1 MLRNSGKNMNRNFD
15 ALRLPGEGKDSYE
28 SLPSNRLPSN
38 RLMRLS
44 HDPMRRPRLLAEEGH
59 EDESDLL
66 TVVRVFRRRWRT
78 AARFA
83 ALIMAVTVLVTL
95 LATPLYAP
103 DVRIEIGP
111 PGSEAFSIIHDDLAA
126 SDNDYVE
133 TQVLNLLS
141 ESLAIGTI
149 RELHLDQNP
158 EFVATRHLSLLGW
171 LPHRPWHETAS
182 QNPDELQLTPQ
193 ESRALEFFKRQ
204 LEVRRLGNSRIVGVS
219 FASRDPHLAAQVT
232 NTLALNFVNQYY
244 RSRHDSIMQSYQWIE
259 HQLDD
264 IRQKMEESNQALVR
278 FQRSSGI
285 TDIDEQQNTF
295 TQRVAELNRQLTQA
309 EMDRVQ
315 YQSFLSKASI
325 GKEDSLPQVEDNQ
338 VILAL
343 KQKLAQAQA
352 DLSQGLAVY
361 GPNHIKAKQLQS
373 QVNDLSASLSAETQR
388 VVGAL
393 KTNAIAAEHR
403 QLQVG
408 QRLDAMRKDLNKLA
422 ESSVLKKEAA
432 TNSDVYNKLYT
443 SVKEASIAA
452 ASKSSNIQI
461 VSKARVLENPT
472 SPNTLLNLAI
482 GMFAAIFGGVVL
494 AFVSEGLD
502 RTIRTPEEVKRFT
515 GQSPMSIV
523 PLLHSIEPR
532 RFGPLFP
539 VKALSAQNR
548 DMVFTLADPWSPQA
562 EAVRSLKSS
571 ILMAKT
577 KHSSLV
583 ILVISSTAG
592 EGKTM
597 LSVNLASVLAEQAET
612 CLLDADIRRPR
623 AASTLGLLPEIG
635 LKDVLEHAIPLEQA
649 LIRVPDVPG
658 LSLLPPRAAGDKVV
672 EIANSPEMKK
682 TIVALRQKFRF
693 VVVDCPP
700 IISYPEGRVLSKLVD
715 SVILVGRC
723 GTTTGEALTRSVEI
737 LADLQAP
744 VLGVV
749 LNGADLNAPEYSYYN
764 YSS

>member
-1 MLRNSGKNMNRNFD
+1 MSRKSNR
-15 ALRLPGEGKDSYE
+15 LRLAAEAKDSYE
-28 SLPSNRLPSN
+28 SMPPNGLT
-38 RLMRLS
+38 RLS
-44 HDPMRRPRLLAEEGH
+44 YDPKRLPRLLAAESHEG
-59 EDESDLL
+59 ESDLL

-83 ALIMAVTVLVTL
+83 AIIIAVTVLVTFF
-95 LATPLYAP
+95 ATPLYAP

-133 TQVLNLLS
+133 TQMLNLLS
-141 ESLAIGTI
+141 ESLAISTI

-158 EFVATRHLSLLGW
+158 EFIATRHLSLLGW
-171 LPHRPWHETAS
+171 LAPRRHEVAS

-193 ESRALEFFKRQ
+193 ESHALEFFKRQ

-219 FASRDPHLAAQVT
+219 FASKDPHLAAQVT
-232 NTLALNFVNQYY
+232 NTLALNFIDQYY

-315 YQSFLSKASI
+315 YHSFLSKA
-325 GKEDSLPQVEDNQ
+325 GLGEEDSLPQVEDNQ

-373 QVNDLSASLSAETQR
+373 QVDDLSASLSAEKQR

-403 QLQVG
+403 QLEVG

-422 ESSVLKKEAA
+422 ASTVLKKEAA
-432 TNSDVYNKLYT
+432 TNSDVFNKLYT

-472 SPNTLLNLAI
+472 SPNTLMNLAL
-482 GMFAAIFGGVVL
+482 GMFAALFGGVVL

-523 PLLHSIEPR
+523 PLLHSVEPR
-532 RFGPLFP
+532 RFGLHMPIPFFP
-539 VKALSAQNR
+539 VKVLPAKALPAQNR
-548 DMVFTLADPWSPQA
+548 DMVFTLASPWSPQA

-571 ILMAKT
+571 ILMTKT
-577 KHSSLV
+577 KQSSLV
-583 ILVISSTAG
+583 ILVVSSGAG

-597 LSVNLASVLAEQAET
+597 LSVNLASVLAQQAET

-623 AASTLGLLPEIG
+623 AASTLGLFPEKG
-635 LKDVLEHAIPLEQA
+635 LKDVLEQGVPLEQT
-649 LIRVPDVPG
+649 LIKVPDVPG

-672 EIANSPEMKK
+672 EIANSPEMER
-682 TIVALRQKFRF
+682 TIAALRQKFRF

-700 IISYPEGRVLSKLVD
+700 IISYPEGRVLSKFVD

-737 LADLQAP
+737 LADVKAP

-749 LNGADLNAPEYSYYN
+749 LNGADLSAPEYSYYN
-764 YSS
+764 YSN

>member
-1 MLRNSGKNMNRNFD
+1 MSHNFD
-15 ALRLPGEGKDSYE
+15 LLHLAGEDNHSDE
-28 SLPSNRLPSN
+28 RWPPQQLTRW
-38 RLMRLS
+38 S
-44 HDPMRRPRLLAEEGH
+44 HDTLHPARSLGGEIQEG
-59 EDESDLL
+59 ESDLL

-78 AARFA
+78 AAWFA
-83 ALIMAVTVLVTL
+83 AIIMTVTVLLTL
-95 LATPLYAP
+95 LMTPVYAP

-111 PGSEAFSIIHDDLAA
+111 PGSEAFSINHDDLAA

-141 ESLAIGTI
+141 ESLAIATI
-149 RELHLDQNP
+149 RELHLDQKP
-158 EFVATRHLSLLGW
+158 EFIAGRHLSLLGW
-171 LPHRPWHETAS
+171 LKLRRRNETVS
-182 QNPDELQLTPQ
+182 QTPDELRLTPQ

-219 FASRDPHLAAQVT
+219 FASQDPHLAAQIT

-244 RSRHDSIMQSYQWIE
+244 RSRHDAIMQSYQWIE
-259 HQLDD
+259 RQLDD
-264 IRQKMEESNQALVR
+264 IRQKMEASNQALLH

-315 YQSFLSKASI
+315 YESFLGKASL
-325 GKEDSLPQVEDNQ
+325 GEEDSLPQVEDNQ

-343 KQKLAQAQA
+343 KQKVAQAQA
-352 DLSQGLAVY
+352 DLSQGLAIY

-373 QVNDLSASLSAETQR
+373 EFNDLNASLIAEKQR
-388 VVGAL
+388 IVGAL
-393 KTNAIAAEHR
+393 KTNAIAAESR
-403 QLQVG
+403 QLVVG
-408 QRLDAMRKDLNKLA
+408 QRLDAMRKEMDKLA
-422 ESSVLKKEAA
+422 ASSLLKKEAA
-432 TNSDVYNKLYT
+432 TNSDVYNRLYT

-472 SPNTLLNLAI
+472 SPNALLNLAL
-482 GMFAAIFGGVVL
+482 GMFVGIVGGMVL
-494 AFVSEGLD
+494 AFANEGLD
-502 RTIRTPEEVKRFT
+502 RTIHTPEEVRRFT

-523 PLLHSIEPR
+523 PLLHSIESK
-532 RFGPLFP
+532 RFGWSKPIPLFP
-539 VKALSAQNR
+539 LKALPAQNR
-548 DMVFTLADPWSPQA
+548 DSVFVLASPWSPQA

-571 ILMAKT
+571 ILLAKA
-577 KHSSLV
+577 KQPSLV
-583 ILVISSTAG
+583 ILVVSSTAG
-592 EGKTM
+592 EGKTL
-597 LSVNLASVLAEQAET
+597 LSVNLASLLAEQADT

-623 AASTLGLLPEIG
+623 AASSLGLLPENG
-635 LKDVLEHAIPLEQA
+635 LKDVLEQIIPLEQA
-649 LIRVPDVPG
+649 LMKVPDVPG
-658 LSLLPPRAAGDKVV
+658 LTLLPPRAAGDKVV
-672 EIANSPEMKK
+672 EIANSPAMEA
-682 TIVALRQKFRF
+682 TIAALRQQFRF

-700 IISYPEGRVLSKLVD
+700 IISYPEGRVLSRFVD

-723 GTTTGEALTRSVEI
+723 GTTTPEALTRSVEI
-737 LADLQAP
+737 LADVRAP

-749 LNGADLNAPEYSYYN
+749 LNGADLNAPEYSYYK

>member
-1 MLRNSGKNMNRNFD
+1 MSRNFD
-15 ALRLPGEGKDSYE
+15 LLHLAREDNDSYQ
-28 SLPSNRLPSN
+28 RLPSHQMTLWS
-38 RLMRLS
+38 RDTLHPAHLVA
-44 HDPMRRPRLLAEEGH
+44 AENQAG
-59 EDESDLL
+59 ESDLL

-78 AARFA
+78 AAWFA
-83 ALIMAVTVLVTL
+83 GIIMTVTVLVTL
-95 LATPLYAP
+95 LMTPLYAP
-103 DVRIEIGP
+103 EIRIAIGP
-111 PGSEAFSIIHDDLAA
+111 PGSEAFSINHDDLAA

-133 TQVLNLLS
+133 TQELNLLS
-141 ESLAIGTI
+141 ESLAIATI
-149 RELHLDQNP
+149 RELRLDRKP
-158 EFVATRHLSLLGW
+158 EFIATRHLPFLGW
-171 LPHRPWHETAS
+171 LKPRRRNQATSH
-182 QNPDELQLTPQ
+182 NPDELRLTLQ

-204 LEVRRLGNSRIVGVS
+204 LEVKRLGNSRIVGLS
-219 FASRDPHLAAQVT
+219 FASQDSHLAAQVT
-232 NTLALNFVNQYY
+232 NTLARNFVDQYY
-244 RSRHDSIMQSYQWIE
+244 RSRHDAIMQSYQWIE
-259 HQLDD
+259 RQLDD
-264 IRQKMEESNQALVR
+264 IRQKMEASNQALVR

-285 TDIDEQQNTF
+285 TDLDEQQNTF

-315 YQSFLSKASI
+315 YESFLSKARL
-325 GKEDSLPQVEDNQ
+325 GEEDSLPQVEDNQ

-373 QVNDLSASLSAETQR
+373 QVDDLRASLSTETQR

-393 KTNAIAAEHR
+393 KTNAVAAQSR
-403 QLQVG
+403 QLEVG

-422 ESSVLKKEAA
+422 ASSVLKKEAA
-432 TNSDVYNKLYT
+432 TNNDVYNKLYT

-502 RTIRTPEEVKRFT
+502 RTIRTPEEVRRFT

-523 PLLHSIEPR
+523 PLLHSVEPR
-532 RFGPLFP
+532 RFGWHKPIPLSP
-539 VKALSAQNR
+539 VKALPAQNR
-548 DMVFTLADPWSPQA
+548 DMVFTLVNPWSPQA

-577 KHSSLV
+577 KQSSLV
-583 ILVISSTAG
+583 ILVVSSTAG

-623 AASTLGLLPEIG
+623 AASTLGLFPENG
-635 LKDVLEHAIPLEQA
+635 VKDVRSQVVPLEQA
-649 LIRVPDVPG
+649 LIKVPDVPG

-672 EIANSPEMKK
+672 EIANSPAMEK
-682 TIVALRQKFRF
+682 TIAALRQKFRF

-700 IISYPEGRVLSKLVD
+700 IISYPEGRILSKLVD

-737 LADLQAP
+737 LADVKAP

>member
-1 MLRNSGKNMNRNFD
+1 MSRTLD
-15 ALRLPGEGKDSYE
+15 LLRLAGEGTDFDE
-28 SLPSNRLPSN
+28 SSPSN

-44 HDPMRRPRLLAEEGH
+44 HDMPHAPFLSAAESH
-59 EDESDLL
+59 ESESDLQ
-66 TVVRVFRRRWRT
+66 TVVRVFRRRWGT

-83 ALIMAVTVLVTL
+83 AIIMAVTVLMTL
-95 LATPLYAP
+95 FTTPLYAP
-103 DVRIEIGP
+103 EVRIEIGP
-111 PGSEAFSIIHDDLAA
+111 PGSEAFSINHDTLAA

-141 ESLAIGTI
+141 ESLAIATI
-149 RELHLDQNP
+149 QQLHLDQKP
-158 EFVATRHLSLLGW
+158 EFIATRHLPLLGW
-171 LPHRPWHETAS
+171 LRPRRTHETAS
-182 QNPDELQLTPQ
+182 QTPDELHLTAK
-193 ESRALEFFKRQ
+193 ESRALQVFKRQ
-204 LEVRRLGNSRIVGVS
+204 LGVKRLGNSRIVGVS
-219 FASRDPHLAAQVT
+219 FASKDPHRAAQIT
-232 NTLALNFVNQYY
+232 NTLAFNYVNEYY
-244 RSRHDSIMQSYQWIE
+244 RSRHDAIMQSSKWVE
-259 HQLDD
+259 LQLDD
-264 IRQKMEESNQALVR
+264 IRQKMEASNQALVK

-285 TDIDEQQNTF
+285 TDLDAQQNTF

-309 EMDRVQ
+309 EMERVQ
-315 YQSFLSKASI
+315 YESFLSEARF
-325 GKEDSLPQVEDNQ
+325 GEEDSLPQVEDNQ

-373 QVNDLSASLSAETQR
+373 QVDDLSASLSAEKQR

-393 KTNAIAAEHR
+393 KTNAVAAQRR
-403 QLQVG
+403 QLEVG
-408 QRLDAMRKDLNKLA
+408 LRLDAMRKDLNKLA
-422 ESSVLKKEAA
+422 ASSALKKEAA
-432 TNSDVYNKLYT
+432 TNSDVFNKLYT

-482 GMFAAIFGGVVL
+482 GILTALFGGVVL

-523 PLLHSIEPR
+523 PLLHSVEPR
-532 RFGPLFP
+532 RLGWLKPIPFFP
-539 VKALSAQNR
+539 VKVLSAKALPAQNR
-548 DMVFTLADPWSPQA
+548 DMVFTLASPWSPQA

-577 KHSSLV
+577 KQSSLV
-583 ILVISSTAG
+583 ILVVSSTAG

-597 LSVNLASVLAEQAET
+597 LSVNLASVLAEHAET

-623 AASTLGLLPEIG
+623 AASTLALFPEKG
-635 LKDVLEHAIPLEQA
+635 LKDVLEHTIPLEQA
-649 LIRVPDVPG
+649 LIKVPDVPG
-658 LSLLPPRAAGDKVV
+658 LSLLPPRATGDKVV
-672 EIANSPEMKK
+672 EIANSPEMEK
-682 TIVALRQKFRF
+682 TIAALRQKFRF

-737 LADLQAP
+737 LADVQAP

-749 LNGADLNAPEYSYYN
+749 LNGADPNAPEYSYYK
-764 YSS
+764 YPS

>member
-1 MLRNSGKNMNRNFD
+1 MSRNFD
-15 ALRLPGEGKDSYE
+15 LLHLGGEDNDSYE
-28 SLPSNRLPSN
+28 LLPSNPLGR
-38 RLMRLS
+38 RS
-44 HDPMRRPRLLAEEGH
+44 HDILHPPRLVAAENQEG
-59 EDESDLL
+59 ESDLL

-78 AARFA
+78 AAWFGA
-83 ALIMAVTVLVTL
+83 IIMAVTVLVTL
-95 LATPLYAP
+95 LMTPLYAP

-111 PGSEAFSIIHDDLAA
+111 PGSEAFSINHDDLAA

-133 TQVLNLLS
+133 TQVLNLQS
-141 ESLAIGTI
+141 EQLAIATI
-149 RELHLDQNP
+149 RDLHLDQKS
-158 EFVATRHLSLLGW
+158 EFTTRHLSLLGW
-171 LPHRPWHETAS
+171 LRPRRRHETANE
-182 QNPDELQLTPQ
+182 NPDELRLTPR

-219 FASRDPHLAAQVT
+219 FASQDPHLAAQIT

-244 RSRHDSIMQSYQWIE
+244 RSRHDAIIQSYEWIE

-264 IRQKMEESNQALVR
+264 IRQKMEASNQALVR

-285 TDIDEQQNTF
+285 TDLDEQQNTF

-315 YQSFLSKASI
+315 YESFLSKA
-325 GKEDSLPQVEDNQ
+325 GLGEEDSLPQVEDNQ

-343 KQKLAQAQA
+343 KQKVAQAQA
-352 DLSQGLAVY
+352 DLSQGLAIY

-373 QVNDLSASLSAETQR
+373 QFNDLNASLLAEKQR
-388 VVGAL
+388 IVEAL
-393 KTNAIAAEHR
+393 KTNAVAAESR
-403 QLQVG
+403 QLVVA
-408 QRLDAMRKDLNKLA
+408 QRLDAMRKEMDKLA
-422 ESSVLKKEAA
+422 ASSVLKKEAA

-472 SPNTLLNLAI
+472 SPNALLNLAI
-482 GMFAAIFGGVVL
+482 GMFTGIVGGVLL
-494 AFVSEGLD
+494 AFANEGLD
-502 RTIRTPEEVKRFT
+502 RTIHTPEEVRKFT

-523 PLLHSIEPR
+523 PQLHSIDK
-532 RFGPLFP
+532 RFGWYKPVPLFP
-539 VKALSAQNR
+539 VKAVPAQNR
-548 DMVFTLADPWSPQA
+548 DMVFVLASPWSPQA

-571 ILMAKT
+571 ILLAKA
-577 KHSSLV
+577 KQSSLV
-583 ILVISSTAG
+583 ILVVSSTAG
-592 EGKTM
+592 EGKTL

-623 AASTLGLLPEIG
+623 AASALGLLPENG
-635 LKDVLEHAIPLEQA
+635 LKDVLEQAVPLEKA
-649 LIRVPDVPG
+649 LIKVPDVPG
-658 LSLLPPRAAGDKVV
+658 LTVLPPRAADDKIV
-672 EIANSPEMKK
+672 EIANSPAMEG
-682 TIVALRQKFRF
+682 TIATLRQKFRF

-700 IISYPEGRVLSKLVD
+700 IISYPEGRVLSNFAD
-715 SVILVGRC
+715 TVILVGRC
-723 GTTTGEALTRSVEI
+723 GTTTREALTRSVEI
-737 LADLQAP
+737 LADAKAP

-749 LNGADLNAPEYSYYN
+749 LNGADLSAPEYSYYQ

>member
-1 MLRNSGKNMNRNFD
+1 MSHNFD
-15 ALRLPGEGKDSYE
+15 LLHLAGEDNDSYE
-28 SLPSNRLPSN
+28 RLPLQQLT
-38 RLMRLS
+38 RWS
-44 HDPMRRPRLLAEEGH
+44 HSPLHPARLLAAENQEG
-59 EDESDLL
+59 ESDLL

-78 AARFA
+78 AAWFA
-83 ALIMAVTVLVTL
+83 AIIMTATVLVTL
-95 LATPLYAP
+95 LMPPLYAP

-111 PGSEAFSIIHDDLAA
+111 PGSEAFSINHDDLAA

-133 TQVLNLLS
+133 TQELNLLS
-141 ESLAIGTI
+141 ESLAIATI
-149 RELHLDQNP
+149 RELHLDQKP
-158 EFVATRHLSLLGW
+158 EFIATRHLSLLRW
-171 LPHRPWHETAS
+171 LKPRRRPETAS
-182 QNPDELQLTPQ
+182 ENPAELRLTPQ

-219 FASRDPHLAAQVT
+219 FSSKDPHLAAQVT

-325 GKEDSLPQVEDNQ
+325 GEEDSLPQVEDNQ

-352 DLSQGLAVY
+352 DLSQGLAIY

-373 QVNDLSASLSAETQR
+373 QFNDLNASLLAEKQKI
-388 VVGAL
+388 VEAL
-393 KTNAIAAEHR
+393 KTNAIAAENR
-403 QLQVG
+403 QLEVG

-422 ESSVLKKEAA
+422 ASSLLKKEAA

-482 GMFAAIFGGVVL
+482 GMFAALFGGVVL
-494 AFVSEGLD
+494 AFVREGLD
-502 RTIRTPEEVKRFT
+502 RTISTPEEVKRFT

-523 PLLHSIEPR
+523 PLLHSVEPR
-532 RFGPLFP
+532 RFGWHKTIPLLP
-539 VKALSAQNR
+539 VKALPAQNR
-548 DMVFTLADPWSPQA
+548 DMVFTLVNPWSPQA

-577 KHSSLV
+577 KQSSLV
-583 ILVISSTAG
+583 ILVVSSTAG

-623 AASTLGLLPEIG
+623 AASTLGVLPEIG
-635 LKDVLEHAIPLEQA
+635 LKDVLAQVVPLEKA
-649 LIRVPDVPG
+649 LIKVPDVPG
-658 LSLLPPRAAGDKVV
+658 LSLLPPRAAGDKAV
-672 EIANSPEMKK
+672 EIASSPEMEK
-682 TIVALRQKFRF
+682 TIAALRQKFRF

-737 LADLQAP
+737 LADVQAP

>member
-1 MLRNSGKNMNRNFD
+1 MSRKSNR
-15 ALRLPGEGKDSYE
+15 LRLAGEGKDSYE
-28 SLPSNRLPSN
+28 AMPPNGLT
-38 RLMRLS
+38 RLS
-44 HDPMRRPRLLAEEGH
+44 YDPKRLPRLLAAESHEG
-59 EDESDLL
+59 ESDLL

-83 ALIMAVTVLVTL
+83 AIIIAVTVLVTL
-95 LATPLYAP
+95 SATPLYAP

-141 ESLAIGTI
+141 ESLAISTI
-149 RELHLDQNP
+149 RELHLDQNT

-171 LPHRPWHETAS
+171 LTHRPRHETAS

-219 FASRDPHLAAQVT
+219 FASKDPHLAAQVT
-232 NTLALNFVNQYY
+232 NRLALTFIDQYY

-315 YQSFLSKASI
+315 YQSFLSKA
-325 GKEDSLPQVEDNQ
+325 GLGEEDSLPQVEDNQ

-373 QVNDLSASLSAETQR
+373 QVDDLSASLSAEKQR

-403 QLQVG
+403 QLEVG

-422 ESSVLKKEAA
+422 ASSTLKKEAA
-432 TNSDVYNKLYT
+432 TNSDVFNKLYT

-472 SPNTLLNLAI
+472 SPNTLLNLAL
-482 GMFAAIFGGVVL
+482 GMFAALFGGVVL

-523 PLLHSIEPR
+523 PLLHSVEPR
-532 RFGPLFP
+532 RFGLHMPIPFFP
-539 VKALSAQNR
+539 VKVLPAKALPVQNR
-548 DMVFTLADPWSPQA
+548 DMVFTLASPWSPQA

-577 KHSSLV
+577 KQSSLV
-583 ILVISSTAG
+583 ILVVSSSAG

-597 LSVNLASVLAEQAET
+597 LSVNLASVLAEHEET

-623 AASTLGLLPEIG
+623 AASTLGLFPENG
-635 LKDVLEHAIPLEQA
+635 LKDVLAQVVPLEQA
-649 LIRVPDVPG
+649 LIKVPDVPG
-658 LSLLPPRAAGDKVV
+658 LSLLPPRATGDKVV
-672 EIANSPEMKK
+672 EIANSPAMEK
-682 TIVALRQKFRF
+682 TIAALRQKFRF

-737 LADLQAP
+737 LADVKAP

>member
-1 MLRNSGKNMNRNFD
+1 MSRKSDR
-15 ALRLPGEGKDSYE
+15 LRLAGEGKDSSE
-28 SLPSNRLPSN
+28 SMPTNGLT
-38 RLMRLS
+38 RLS
-44 HDPMRRPRLLAEEGH
+44 HDPKRLPRLLTAEGR
-59 EDESDLL
+59 EDESDLVA
-66 TVVRVFRRRWRT
+66 VVRVFRRRWRT

-83 ALIMAVTVLVTL
+83 GIIMALTVLMTL
-95 LATPLYAP
+95 FATPLYAP

-141 ESLAIGTI
+141 ESLAIVTI

-158 EFVATRHLSLLGW
+158 EFIATRHLPLLGW
-171 LPHRPWHETAS
+171 LKPRPRNETAS

-219 FASRDPHLAAQVT
+219 FASRDPHLAARVT
-232 NTLALNFVNQYY
+232 NALVLNFVNHYY
-244 RSRHDSIMQSYQWIE
+244 RSRHEAIMQSYQWIE

-285 TDIDEQQNTF
+285 TDLDEQQNTF

-315 YQSFLSKASI
+315 YQSFLSKASL
-325 GKEDSLPQVEDNQ
+325 GEEDSLPQVEDNQ

-361 GPNHIKAKQLQS
+361 GPNHIKAKQLRS
-373 QVNDLSASLSAETQR
+373 QVDDLSASLSAEKQR

-393 KTNAIAAEHR
+393 KTNAIAAESR
-403 QLQVG
+403 QLEVG
-408 QRLDAMRKDLNKLA
+408 HRLDAMRKDLNKLA
-422 ESSVLKKEAA
+422 ASSVLKKEAA
-432 TNSDVYNKLYT
+432 TNNDVYNKLYT

-523 PLLHSIEPR
+523 PLLRSVEPR
-532 RFGPLFP
+532 RFGLHMPIPLFP
-539 VKALSAQNR
+539 VKVLPAKALPAQNR
-548 DMVFTLADPWSPQA
+548 DMVFTLANPWSPQA

-577 KHSSLV
+577 KQSSLV
-583 ILVISSTAG
+583 ILVVSSSAG

-597 LSVNLASVLAEQAET
+597 LSVNLASVLAEHEET

-623 AASTLGLLPEIG
+623 AASTLGLFPEKG
-635 LKDVLEHAIPLEQA
+635 LKDVLAQVVPLEQA
-649 LIRVPDVPG
+649 LIKVPDVPG
-658 LSLLPPRAAGDKVV
+658 LSLLPPRATGDKVV
-672 EIANSPEMKK
+672 EIANSPAMEK
-682 TIVALRQKFRF
+682 TIAALRQKFRF

-737 LADLQAP
+737 LADVKAP

>member
-1 MLRNSGKNMNRNFD
+1 MSGNFD
-15 ALRLPGEGKDSYE
+15 LLHLGGEDDGSYERLPPNQLTRRSPGAVRSARLRAAEDEE
-28 SLPSNRLPSN
+28 S
-38 RLMRLS
+38 
-44 HDPMRRPRLLAEEGH
+44 
-59 EDESDLL
+59 ESDLM
-66 TVVRVFRRRWRT
+66 TVARVIRRRWRT
-78 AARFA
+78 GAWFA
-83 ALIMAVTVLVTL
+83 AIIMAVTVLVTL
-95 LATPLYAP
+95 LMTPLYAP

-111 PGSEAFSIIHDDLAA
+111 PGSEAFSINHDDLAA

-141 ESLAIGTI
+141 EQLAIATI
-149 RELHLDQNP
+149 RELHLDQKP
-158 EFVATRHLSLLGW
+158 EFITRHFSLLGW
-171 LPHRPWHETAS
+171 MRPRRRHEMAN
-182 QNPDELQLTPQ
+182 QYPDELRLTPQ

-219 FASRDPHLAAQVT
+219 FASKDPHLAAQVT
-232 NTLALNFVNQYY
+232 NTLALNFVDQYY
-244 RSRHDSIMQSYQWIE
+244 RSRHDAIMQSYQWIE

-264 IRQKMEESNQALVR
+264 IRQKMETSNQALVR

-315 YQSFLSKASI
+315 YESFLSKVNL
-325 GKEDSLPQVEDNQ
+325 GGEDSLPQVEDNQ

-343 KQKLAQAQA
+343 KQKVAQAQA

-361 GPNHIKAKQLQS
+361 GPKHIKAKQLQS
-373 QVNDLSASLSAETQR
+373 EFDDLNASLLAEKQKI
-388 VVGAL
+388 VEAL
-393 KTNAIAAEHR
+393 KTNAIAAESR
-403 QLQVG
+403 QLVVG
-408 QRLDAMRKDLNKLA
+408 QRLDAMRKEMDKLA
-422 ESSVLKKEAA
+422 ASSVLKKEAA

-461 VSKARVLENPT
+461 VSRARVLENPT
-472 SPNTLLNLAI
+472 SPNALLNLAI
-482 GMFAAIFGGVVL
+482 GLFVGIVGGGVL
-494 AFVSEGLD
+494 AFANEGLD
-502 RTIRTPEEVKRFT
+502 RTIHTPEEVKRFT

-523 PLLHSIEPR
+523 PLLHSIEPK
-532 RFGPLFP
+532 RFGWHKPIPLFP
-539 VKALSAQNR
+539 VKALPAPR
-548 DMVFTLADPWSPQA
+548 CEMVFVLASPWSPQA

-571 ILMAKT
+571 ILLAKT
-577 KHSSLV
+577 RQSSLV
-583 ILVISSTAG
+583 ILVVSSTAG
-592 EGKTM
+592 EGKTL

-623 AASTLGLLPEIG
+623 AASALGLSPENG
-635 LKDVLEHAIPLEQA
+635 LKDVLEQVVPLEQA
-649 LIRVPDVPG
+649 LIKVPNVPG
-658 LSLLPPRAAGDKVV
+658 LTVLPPRAANGKIV
-672 EIANSPEMKK
+672 EIANSPTMEG
-682 TIVALRQKFRF
+682 TIAALRQRFRF

-700 IISYPEGRVLSKLVD
+700 IISYPEGRVLSKWAD

-723 GTTTGEALTRSVEI
+723 GKTTREALTRSVEI
-737 LADLQAP
+737 LADVHAP

-749 LNGADLNAPEYSYYN
+749 LNGADLSAPEYSYYQ

>member
-1 MLRNSGKNMNRNFD
+1 MSRKSNR
-15 ALRLPGEGKDSYE
+15 LRLAGEGKDSCE
-28 SLPSNRLPSN
+28 TMPPHGLT
-38 RLMRLS
+38 RLS
-44 HDPMRRPRLLAEEGH
+44 YDPKRLPRLLAAESHEG
-59 EDESDLL
+59 ESDLL

-83 ALIMAVTVLVTL
+83 AIIIAVTVLVTL
-95 LATPLYAP
+95 FATPLYAP

-141 ESLAIGTI
+141 ESLAIATI
-149 RELHLDQNP
+149 RELRLDQNP
-158 EFVATRHLSLLGW
+158 EFIAARHLPLLGW
-171 LPHRPWHETAS
+171 LKHSPRNETSS

-219 FASRDPHLAAQVT
+219 FASKDPHLAAQVT
-232 NTLALNFVNQYY
+232 NTLALNFINQYY

-259 HQLDD
+259 RQLDD

-315 YQSFLSKASI
+315 YQSFLSKASL
-325 GKEDSLPQVEDNQ
+325 GEEDSLPQVEDNQ

-352 DLSQGLAVY
+352 DLSQGLAIY

-373 QVNDLSASLSAETQR
+373 QVNDLNSSLLAEKKKI
-388 VVGAL
+388 VEAL
-393 KTNAIAAEHR
+393 KTNAIAAASRHR
-403 QLQVG
+403 MVAVK
-408 QRLDAMRKDLNKLA
+408 LDAMGREMDKLA
-422 ESSVLKKEAA
+422 QSSELKKESA
-432 TNSDVYNKLYT
+432 TNSDVYNRLYT
-443 SVKEASIAA
+443 SLKEASIAA
-452 ASKSSNIQI
+452 ASKSSNIEI

-502 RTIRTPEEVKRFT
+502 RTIRTPEEVRRFT

-523 PLLHSIEPR
+523 PLLHSVEPR
-532 RFGPLFP
+532 RLGWLKPIPFFP
-539 VKALSAQNR
+539 VKALPAQNR
-548 DMVFTLADPWSPQA
+548 DMVFTLVNPWSPQA

-577 KHSSLV
+577 KQSSLV
-583 ILVISSTAG
+583 ILVVSSTAG

-623 AASTLGLLPEIG
+623 AASTLGLFPENG
-635 LKDVLEHAIPLEQA
+635 LKDVLAQVVPLEQA
-649 LIRVPDVPG
+649 LIKVPDVPG

-672 EIANSPEMKK
+672 EIANSPAMEK
-682 TIVALRQKFRF
+682 TIAALRQKFRF

-700 IISYPEGRVLSKLVD
+700 IISYPEGRILSKLVD

-737 LADLQAP
+737 LADVRAP

>member
-1 MLRNSGKNMNRNFD
+1 MSRKFNR
-15 ALRLPGEGKDSYE
+15 LRLAEESKDSSE
-28 SLPSNRLPSN
+28 SLPSNRLT
-38 RLMRLS
+38 RWS
-44 HDPMRRPRLLAEEGH
+44 HDPMRLPRSPAAEGH

-66 TVVRVFRRRWRT
+66 AVVRVFRRRWRT

-83 ALIMAVTVLVTL
+83 AIIIAVTVLVTL
-95 LATPLYAP
+95 FATPLYAP
-103 DVRIEIGP
+103 DVRLEIGP

-141 ESLAIGTI
+141 ESLAISTI
-149 RELHLDQNP
+149 RELHLVQNP
-158 EFVATRHLSLLGW
+158 EFIATRHLSLLGW
-171 LPHRPWHETAS
+171 LMPHRRHETAT

-219 FASRDPHLAAQVT
+219 FASRDPHLAAQIT
-232 NTLALNFVNQYY
+232 NRLALNFVNQYY

-315 YQSFLSKASI
+315 YQSFLSKA
-325 GKEDSLPQVEDNQ
+325 GLGEEDSLPQVEDNQ

-373 QVNDLSASLSAETQR
+373 QVDDLSASLSAEKQR

-393 KTNAIAAEHR
+393 KTNAVAAERR
-403 QLQVG
+403 QLEVG

-422 ESSVLKKEAA
+422 ASSVLKKEAA
-432 TNSDVYNKLYT
+432 TNSDVFNKLYT

-482 GMFAAIFGGVVL
+482 GILTALFGGVVL

-523 PLLHSIEPR
+523 PLLHSVEPR
-532 RFGPLFP
+532 RLGWLKPIPFFP
-539 VKALSAQNR
+539 VKALPAQNR
-548 DMVFTLADPWSPQA
+548 DMVFTLASPWSPQA

-577 KHSSLV
+577 KQPSLV
-583 ILVISSTAG
+583 ILVVSSTAG

-597 LSVNLASVLAEQAET
+597 LSVNLASVLAEHAET

-623 AASTLGLLPEIG
+623 AASTLALFPEKG
-635 LKDVLEHAIPLEQA
+635 LKDVLEHTIPLEQA
-649 LIRVPDVPG
+649 LIKVPDVPG
-658 LSLLPPRAAGDKVV
+658 LSLLPPRATGDKVV
-672 EIANSPEMKK
+672 EIANSPEMEK
-682 TIVALRQKFRF
+682 TIAALRQKFRF

-737 LADLQAP
+737 LADVKAP

>member
-1 MLRNSGKNMNRNFD
+1 MSGNFD
-15 ALRLPGEGKDSYE
+15 LLHLGGEDNDSYE
-28 SLPSNRLPSN
+28 LLPSNRSRWRSHETLHLP
-38 RLMRLS
+38 RPLAAES
-44 HDPMRRPRLLAEEGH
+44 HEG
-59 EDESDLL
+59 ESDLL

-78 AARFA
+78 AACFA
-83 ALIMAVTVLVTL
+83 AVIMTFTVLLTL
-95 LATPLYAP
+95 VMTPLYAP

-111 PGSEAFSIIHDDLAA
+111 PGSEAFSINHDDLAA

-141 ESLAIGTI
+141 ESLAIATI
-149 RELHLDQNP
+149 RDLRLDQKP
-158 EFVATRHLSLLGW
+158 EFIATRHLSPLGW
-171 LPHRPWHETAS
+171 LRHRRRDETAS

-219 FASRDPHLAAQVT
+219 FASKDPHLAAQIA
-232 NTLALNFVNQYY
+232 NTLALNFVNHYY
-244 RSRHDSIMQSYQWIE
+244 RSRHDAIMQSYQWIE

-264 IRQKMEESNQALVR
+264 IRQKMELSNQALVS

-285 TDIDEQQNTF
+285 TDLDERQNTF
-295 TQRVAELNRQLTQA
+295 TQRVEELNRQLTQA

-315 YQSFLSKASI
+315 YESFLSKVGI
-325 GKEDSLPQVEDNQ
+325 GEEDALPQVEDNQ

-352 DLSQGLAVY
+352 DLSQGLAIY
-361 GPNHIKAKQLQS
+361 GPNHIKAKQLQN
-373 QVNDLSASLSAETQR
+373 QANELSASLLSEKQK
-388 VVGAL
+388 VVEAL
-393 KTNAIAAEHR
+393 KTNALAAKSR
-403 QLQVG
+403 QQMVG
-408 QRLDAMRKDLNKLA
+408 ERLDAMRKDLNKLA
-422 ESSVLKKEAA
+422 ASSVLKKEAA
-432 TNSDVYNKLYT
+432 TNSDVYNRLYT

-482 GMFAAIFGGVVL
+482 GMFAALFGGVVL

-523 PLLHSIEPR
+523 PLLHSVEPR
-532 RFGPLFP
+532 RFGWHNPIPLFP
-539 VKALSAQNR
+539 AKALPAQNR
-548 DMVFTLADPWSPQA
+548 DTVFVLASPWSPQA

-571 ILMAKT
+571 ILLAKA
-577 KHSSLV
+577 KQSSLV
-583 ILVISSTAG
+583 ILVVSSTAG
-592 EGKTM
+592 EGKTL
-597 LSVNLASVLAEQAET
+597 LSVNLASLLAEQAET

-623 AASTLGLLPEIG
+623 AASSLGLLPENG
-635 LKDVLEHAIPLEQA
+635 LKDVLEQVIPLEQA
-649 LIRVPDVPG
+649 LIKVPQVPG
-658 LSLLPPRAAGDKVV
+658 LTVLPPRAADEKVV
-672 EIANSPEMKK
+672 EIANSPAMEA
-682 TIVALRQKFRF
+682 TIAALRQKFRF

-700 IISYPEGRVLSKLVD
+700 IISYPEGRILSRFVD

-723 GTTTGEALTRSVEI
+723 GTTTPEALTRSVEI
-737 LADLQAP
+737 LTDVRAP

-749 LNGADLNAPEYSYYN
+749 LNGADLNAPEYSYYK

>member
-28 SLPSNRLPSN
+28 SLPSNRLT
-38 RLMRLS
+38 RLS
-44 HDPMRRPRLLAEEGH
+44 HDPMRRPHLLAAEGH

-83 ALIMAVTVLVTL
+83 ALIMVVTVLVTL

-158 EFVATRHLSLLGW
+158 EFIATRHLPVLGW
-171 LPHRPWHETAS
+171 LKHRPRHETAS

-193 ESRALEFFKRQ
+193 ESRALDFFKRQ

-219 FASRDPHLAAQVT
+219 FASKDPHLAAQVT

-325 GKEDSLPQVEDNQ
+325 GEEDSLPQVEDNQ

-393 KTNAIAAEHR
+393 KTNAIAAESR
-403 QLQVG
+403 QRKVG
-408 QRLDAMRKDLNKLA
+408 QRLDAMRKDLNKLS

-532 RFGPLFP
+532 RFGWQ
-539 VKALSAQNR
+539 AQNR
-548 DMVFTLADPWSPQA
+548 DMVFTLANPWSPQA

-583 ILVISSTAG
+583 ILVVSSSAG

-597 LSVNLASVLAEQAET
+597 LSVNLASVLAEQGET

-635 LKDVLEHAIPLEQA
+635 LKDVLEHAMPLERA

-672 EIANSPEMKK
+672 EIANSPEMKR

-737 LADLQAP
+737 LADVQAP

>member
-1 MLRNSGKNMNRNFD
+1 MSRNSDFV
-15 ALRLPGEGKDSYE
+15 RLPGEGKDFYK
-28 SLPSNRLPSN
+28 SLAPNPV
-38 RLMRLS
+38 MRLS
-44 HDPMRRPRLLAEEGH
+44 RNTSHLPPVFAAESH
-59 EDESDLL
+59 EEESDLL

-83 ALIMAVTVLVTL
+83 GIISALALLMTL
-95 LATPLYAP
+95 STTSLYAP
-103 DVRIEIGP
+103 DVRIEVGP

-133 TQVLNLLS
+133 TQMLNLLS
-141 ESLAIGTI
+141 ESLAISTI
-149 RELHLDQNP
+149 RELHLDQKP
-158 EFVATRHLSLLGW
+158 EFIATRHLPLLGW
-171 LPHRPWHETAS
+171 LKRRPRRETAS
-182 QNPDELQLTPQ
+182 DSPDELRLTPQ

-204 LEVRRLGNSRIVGVS
+204 LEVRRLGNSRIVSVS
-219 FASRDPHLAAQVT
+219 FASQDPQLAAQIS
-232 NTLALNFVNQYY
+232 NTLVRNFVNQYY
-244 RSRHDSIMQSYQWIE
+244 RSRHDAIMQSYQWIE

-264 IRQKMEESNQALVR
+264 IRQKMEESNQALAR

-285 TDIDEQQNTF
+285 TDLDEQQNTF

-315 YQSFLSKASI
+315 YQSFLSKASL
-325 GKEDSLPQVEDNQ
+325 GAEDSLPQVEDNQ

-373 QVNDLSASLSAETQR
+373 QVDDLSASLSAEKQR

-393 KTNAIAAEHR
+393 KTNAVAAESR
-403 QLQVG
+403 QLEVG

-422 ESSVLKKEAA
+422 ASSMLKKEAA
-432 TNSDVYNKLYT
+432 TNSEVYNKLYT

-472 SPNTLLNLAI
+472 SPNTLLNLAL
-482 GMFAAIFGGVVL
+482 GMFAGVFGGVVL

-502 RTIRTPEEVKRFT
+502 RTIHTPEEVKRFT
-515 GQSPMSIV
+515 GLSPMSIV
-523 PLLHSIEPR
+523 PLLHSVEPK
-532 RFGPLFP
+532 RFGLNKPIPWFP
-539 VKALSAQNR
+539 VRALPAQNSE
-548 DMVFTLADPWSPQA
+548 MVFALANPWSPQA

-571 ILMAKT
+571 ILLARPKQ
-577 KHSSLV
+577 SSLV
-583 ILVISSTAG
+583 ILVVSSTAG

-597 LSVNLASVLAEQAET
+597 LSVNLASVLAGHAAT

-623 AASTLGLLPEIG
+623 AASTLGLLPENG
-635 LKDVLEHAIPLEQA
+635 LKDVLEQVVPLEQA
-649 LIRVPDVPG
+649 LIKVADVPG
-658 LSLLPPRAAGDKVV
+658 LTLLPPRAAGDKVV
-672 EIANSPEMKK
+672 DIANSPAMQG
-682 TIVALRQKFRF
+682 TIAALRQRFRF

-700 IISYPEGRVLSKLVD
+700 IISYPEGRVLSKFVD

-723 GTTTGEALTRSVEI
+723 GTTTREGLTRSVEI
-737 LADLQAP
+737 LADVQAP

-764 YSS
+764 YSN